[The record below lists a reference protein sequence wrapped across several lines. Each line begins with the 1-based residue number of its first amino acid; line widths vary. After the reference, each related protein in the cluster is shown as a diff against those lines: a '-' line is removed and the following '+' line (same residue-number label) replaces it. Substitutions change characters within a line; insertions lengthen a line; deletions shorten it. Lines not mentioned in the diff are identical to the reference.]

1 MKKVIFRF
9 LADLRVTIFTFL
21 LISCFSILGTL
32 IEQDQSVE
40 IYKLNYPITTKLFGV
55 FSWNTILFFGLDH
68 IFKTWW
74 FYSLILLFGTSLI
87 LCTILQQLPALK
99 IAQRCQFF
107 RTAKLFKLL
116 EFSTNL
122 QESNF
127 PELLKKSKITHYS
140 FFQQK
145 NLFYA
150 FKGLNGRIAPLFVHF
165 SILFILVGAI
175 IGSVTGFKS
184 QEIITRTEIFQ
195 IENIFNNGQLTYLP
209 TLTIRINDFWI
220 IYNQQKII
228 NQFYSDLSILN
239 NQGNETERKTIFVNH
254 PLIFKKIYYY
264 QTDWNLTGIR
274 VQNLPKNNIDYPLI
288 NILPKNSKLKVWL
301 TWISSESKRNQ
312 GFLIFVNNLQGYC
325 SFYNQ
330 NRLFLGNCDLSEII
344 STNSDLILLEILS
357 STGLQLKSDPGII
370 IIHTGFLFLMVS
382 TLTSYITYSQIW
394 IVQKKRI
401 IFIGGTTNRANFE
414 FEFEF
419 SNFIQ

>member
-145 NLFYA
+145 KNEKRMAKKTPPSNSFWP
-150 FKGLNGRIAPLFVHF
+150 GHPPLNPT
-165 SILFILVGAI
+165 SYP
-175 IGSVTGFKS
+175 
-184 QEIITRTEIFQ
+184 EI
-195 IENIFNNGQLTYLP
+195 P
-209 TLTIRINDFWI
+209 S
-220 IYNQQKII
+220 YNQ
-228 NQFYSDLSILN
+228 SI
-239 NQGNETERKTIFVNH
+239 F
-254 PLIFKKIYYY
+254 
-264 QTDWNLTGIR
+264 
-274 VQNLPKNNIDYPLI
+274 
-288 NILPKNSKLKVWL
+288 
-301 TWISSESKRNQ
+301 
-312 GFLIFVNNLQGYC
+312 
-325 SFYNQ
+325 
-330 NRLFLGNCDLSEII
+330 
-344 STNSDLILLEILS
+344 
-357 STGLQLKSDPGII
+357 
-370 IIHTGFLFLMVS
+370 
-382 TLTSYITYSQIW
+382 
-394 IVQKKRI
+394 
-401 IFIGGTTNRANFE
+401 
-414 FEFEF
+414 
-419 SNFIQ
+419 